1 MVSKTYIN
9 CDNNSHLEAALT
21 LTHIANERG
30 SSNYHHH
37 ELVQQ
42 QLSGLSPRPVF
53 ERGQLELEDHL
64 SSYARISNSLQELQ
78 RRHDDFQTSMG
89 LLPSSSGYA
98 YVLDIKPV
106 PISTLELMARNNS
119 LLPFDDRSSVPR
131 LPPHIMNLPTNREVF
146 LSEPR
151 SNFYRPPER
160 QLRNAY
166 YVSENKHLSSR
177 RREESQKPAYYQTI
191 KKDSAE
197 QTDAPPRTDIPAI
210 CTKGGVKAPFPVVLW
225 RLLHTIET
233 KERHLDSII
242 SWQSNTS
249 CFRVHDKKRFEQYI
263 QPRFFKQTNYTS
275 FRRQLNLWGF
285 QRIPVRGELSGAYF
299 HPSFK
304 RDDEY
309 SCRTMTRP
317 KEKTH
322 SNKKGK

>member
-30 SSNYHHH
+30 SSNHHHH
-37 ELVQQ
+37 EAVQQ
-42 QLSGLSPRPVF
+42 QELLSPQEPVF
-53 ERGQLELEDHL
+53 QRRQHELEDHF
-64 SSYARISNSLQELQ
+64 SSYARISNSLHELQ
-78 RRHDDFQTSMG
+78 RRHDDFQSMG

-98 YVLDIKPV
+98 YVLDIKPIPV
-106 PISTLELMARNNS
+106 STLESMARNHS
-119 LLPFDDRSSVPR
+119 LLAFDDRFSVPR
-131 LPPHIMNLPTNREVF
+131 LPPHLMNLPTNRDVF

-166 YVSENKHLSSR
+166 YVNENKHLSSR
-177 RREESQKPAYYQTI
+177 RREESQTPVYNQMI
-191 KKDSAE
+191 QQDSAK
-197 QTDAPPRTDIPAI
+197 QKDAPPRTDVPAI

-233 KERHLDSII
+233 KERHLESII
-242 SWQSNTS
+242 SWQSNTN
-249 CFRVHDKKRFEQYI
+249 CFRVHDKKKFEQCV

-317 KEKTH
+317 GKETMH
-322 SNKKGK
+322 SIKKGK